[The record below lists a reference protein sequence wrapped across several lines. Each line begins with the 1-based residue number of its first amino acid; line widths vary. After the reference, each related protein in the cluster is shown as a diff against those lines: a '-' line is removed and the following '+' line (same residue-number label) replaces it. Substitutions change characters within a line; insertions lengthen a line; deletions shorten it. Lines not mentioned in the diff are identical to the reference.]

1 MELRHYLTL
10 IWKWVWLVVLSVAV
24 AATSSYIASKA
35 ATPLYRTKTT
45 LMVGRVTENPD
56 PNSVDLWTG
65 QQLALTYIQLARRE
79 PVLQGA
85 ITRLGLEMSWQ
96 ALASQ
101 VSTNI
106 VEQTM
111 LLEISV
117 IDSDPYRAKVL
128 ADSIA
133 QELILQSPT
142 SSNGTNPEETAFIQ
156 EQITDLKTK
165 IEAAQLESERLQQE
179 MDAAN
184 SARQIQDLQN
194 QIYIA
199 ETKISGWQ
207 SSYSQLL
214 LSLTGGDVNAL
225 SVVEE
230 ASIPYAPISPNVR
243 MNVLLA
249 SAIGLALAVGG
260 IFLIEYLDDTIKGP
274 EDVMRV
280 TSLPLLGGI
289 SRIEGDDYPDKLIA
303 VKHPLSPIVEAYRVL
318 RTNLQFSSVDKPA
331 RTLAMTSP
339 SPSEG
344 KSVTLANLAVVMAQS
359 GNKVILVDTDL
370 RRPVQHKIFGLPN
383 RHGFSDSILHTD
395 PGVEEF
401 MQDTGVE
408 NLRLLSS
415 GALPPNPAELL
426 ASERMKGMVEE
437 LKGLADIVLFDSPP
451 TLVVADAAI
460 LGTCVDGVLMVSDA
474 GRTRNAELRRA
485 ADELLRVHANVLG
498 VILNRLNVGRNG
510 YYYYYYYSSADGEK
524 KRHKHEHS
532 WLERRLPWVRGV
544 QKSLRSFVKRSD

>member
-106 VEQTM
+106 VAQTM

-280 TSLPLLGGI
+280 TSLPLMGGI

-318 RTNLQFSSVDKPA
+318 RTHLQFSSVDKPA
-331 RTLAMTSP
+331 RTLA
-339 SPSEG
+339 
-344 KSVTLANLAVVMAQS
+344 
-359 GNKVILVDTDL
+359 
-370 RRPVQHKIFGLPN
+370 
-383 RHGFSDSILHTD
+383 
-395 PGVEEF
+395 
-401 MQDTGVE
+401 
-408 NLRLLSS
+408 
-415 GALPPNPAELL
+415 
-426 ASERMKGMVEE
+426 
-437 LKGLADIVLFDSPP
+437 
-451 TLVVADAAI
+451 
-460 LGTCVDGVLMVSDA
+460 
-474 GRTRNAELRRA
+474 
-485 ADELLRVHANVLG
+485 
-498 VILNRLNVGRNG
+498 
-510 YYYYYYYSSADGEK
+510 
-524 KRHKHEHS
+524 
-532 WLERRLPWVRGV
+532 
-544 QKSLRSFVKRSD
+544 